1 MTFRTIHG
9 LTFKVWSPSL
19 YELAAY
25 DDGSLI
31 ATVSL
36 AYVPKAWYI
45 DILMKA
51 GRNIHR
57 GPFRSR
63 DDAAALLAGRR
74 QELSA

>member
-1 MTFRTIHG
+1 MTYRTICG
-9 LTFKVWSPSL
+9 MRFKVWSPSL
-19 YELAAY
+19 LELDAY

-51 GRNIHR
+51 GHSLHR

-63 DDAAALLAGRR
+63 DDAIALLAGR
-74 QELSA
+74 QTHVA